1 MKNDN
6 IKRIFKQNKV
16 VKSNY
21 AGFQKVGV
29 SHVVWPTMTSDLN
42 PIEHVWD
49 QLKTRTSFWHHRK
62 CESGNCHRY

>member
-1 MKNDN
+1 MDDN
-6 IKRIFKQNKV
+6 APPHGARIV
-16 VKSNY
+16 P

-49 QLKTRTSFWHHRK
+49 HLGRNTRRRCHALTAVNGENISFTH
-62 CESGNCHRY
+62 CE